1 MLRQKEKK
9 RARSTSESL
18 GTSKSGP
25 NDKKERQGSRA
36 TRCRSVGNRVQ
47 CPYQST
53 SEVPRRCRK
62 AFQIRPKSKTCALSK
77 QKIGTRPSIREGKR
91 KGGKSLKKKTQKDRE
106 DFSKLLGR
114 RLKISTKSAPQGPAK
129 FDTESFGSDIPLSH
143 CLSVYLSI
151 RLSVCLTATRTKRK
165 KTKKR
170 TWTTTIAT
178 ACRFFPGNT
187 EARNL
192 IKLET
197 RSDGRKEGR
206 NQWRNKSPKKKPSH
220 AIFCFF
226 FPVVRQKSNIYIQR
240 KPKKSLKRNR
250 LSNHIKCPQNT
261 HTPQIHQI
269 GRAHV

>member
-9 RARSTSESL
+9 KARRTSESL
-18 GTSKSGP
+18 GTSKSAP

-62 AFQIRPKSKTCALSK
+62 AFQLRPELNTCALSK
-77 QKIGTRPSIREGKR
+77 QKIETRPSIR
-91 KGGKSLKKKTQKDRE
+91 GGKNHSRKKTQKDRE
-106 DFSKLLGR
+106 DFSNLLGR
-114 RLKISTKSAPQGPAK
+114 RLETSTKSASQGPAK
-129 FDTESFGSDIPLSH
+129 FDTESFGRDLLLSH

-151 RLSVCLTATRTKRK
+151 RLSVCLTATITKRK

-178 ACRFFPGNT
+178 ACRFVHGNT
-187 EARNL
+187 EARIL

-197 RSDGRKEGR
+197 RSDGRKEGINR
-206 NQWRNKSPKKKPSH
+206 ETKAPKKKLRTQFS
-220 AIFCFF
+220 FY
-226 FPVVRQKSNIYIQR
+226 S
-240 KPKKSLKRNR
+240 R
-250 LSNHIKCPQNT
+250 L
-261 HTPQIHQI
+261 
-269 GRAHV
+269 